1 MMAFSPIVFLKNLVF
16 FLVMAILLIVAYY
29 GWVCKQGML
38 TRDVQLG
45 SIGEFEASGLTGGFQ
60 VIAPSWSEAWSP
72 APKDSKDSK
81 DSKTLKPVSVP
92 QIPRFSEDES

>member
-1 MMAFSPIVFLKNLVF
+1 MSISPIVFLKNLVF

-45 SIGEFEASGLTGGFQ
+45 SIGEFEASGLTGGLG
-60 VIAPSWSEAWSP
+60 VVAPSWSEAWSP

-81 DSKTLKPVSVP
+81 VRNPVSVP